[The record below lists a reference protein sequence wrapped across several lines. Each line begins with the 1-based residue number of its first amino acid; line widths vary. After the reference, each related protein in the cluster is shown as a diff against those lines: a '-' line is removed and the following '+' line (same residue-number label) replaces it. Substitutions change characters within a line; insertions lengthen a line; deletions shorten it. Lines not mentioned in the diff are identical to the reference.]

1 MVLLC
6 CGFLWYTE
14 PRGFNS
20 AVLCPHHRLFE
31 ELFEELGALYS
42 FRIVKIKAYGEPSDA
57 KYVPSRKEYE
67 QIQALTNRNNH

>member
-31 ELFEELGALYS
+31 ELGALYS
-42 FRIVKIKAYGEPSDA
+42 FRIIKTKAYGERSRA

-67 QIQALTNRNNH
+67 QMQALTNRNNH